1 MARTTSLSHPA
12 APAPTDPRPGQ
23 VGPGVPQSAPS
34 GPRRAPGAAGSPR
47 RPPGLGRVRQWVRA
61 GGLSRLVFFLPMLVV
76 FGLFSWWPI
85 LRSLPLSMEQTNFI
99 ATNWVWFDNFS
110 RVLTDP
116 LLPTAVLNTA
126 WFALLALVIGFPV
139 PLILGIMIGELRR
152 ARQIA
157 SAFVYLPVILPPVV
171 AVLLWQT
178 FYDPSRHG
186 VFNTILS
193 WFGIAP
199 LPWLNSAGMAMPSIV
214 LQATW
219 ASFGTATIVYLATI
233 MGIQTELYDAA
244 EADGA
249 GIWRRLWHITL
260 PQMRGVIVVLLLLQ
274 LIGTFQIFTEPY
286 VMTGGGPENHTLTI
300 LMLIFRYAFV
310 SGNYGMATALSVLLA
325 IGLGILSFVYLR
337 ATRRWSTS

>member
-1 MARTTSLSHPA
+1 MTRITPLPRQAAVRRPASGAAASAARA
-12 APAPTDPRPGQ
+12 APR
-23 VGPGVPQSAPS
+23 
-34 GPRRAPGAAGSPR
+34 PRRGAPARLR
-47 RPPGLGRVRQWVRA
+47 RWVRA
-61 GGLSRLVFFLPMLVV
+61 GGLSTLVFFLPMLVV
-76 FGLFSWWPI
+76 FAVFSWWPI

-99 ATNWVWFDNFS
+99 STRWVWFDNFG

-139 PLILGIMIGELRR
+139 PLMLGIAIGELRR
-152 ARQIA
+152 SRQFA
-157 SAFVYLPVILPPVV
+157 AAFVYLPVILPPVA

-178 FYDPSRHG
+178 FYDPSPHG
-186 VFNTILS
+186 VFNTVLS
-193 WFGIAP
+193 WFGIGP
-199 LPWLNSAGMAMPSIV
+199 QPWLNSAAMAMPSIV

-233 MGIQTELYDAA
+233 MGVQAELYDAA

-249 GIWRRLWHITL
+249 GIWKRIWHVTL
-260 PQMRGVIVVLLLLQ
+260 PQMRGVILVLLLLQ

-325 IGLGILSFVYLR
+325 IALGILSFVYLR
-337 ATRRWSTS
+337 VTRRWSVS